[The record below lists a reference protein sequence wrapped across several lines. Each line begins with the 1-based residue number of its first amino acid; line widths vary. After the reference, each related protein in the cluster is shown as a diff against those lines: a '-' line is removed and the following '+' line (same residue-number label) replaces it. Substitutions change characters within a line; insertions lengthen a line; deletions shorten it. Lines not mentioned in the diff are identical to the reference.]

1 MTRTRTIS
9 VTGTGT
15 ASVQPDLMRL
25 TFVLAAKHAQY
36 SDMMQQADGQ
46 LAALQQALQGC
57 GIAPEALKTAD
68 YQVTTEYSH
77 QPDEHGN
84 YRQVFEGY
92 QCRHVLVIESAP
104 DPARLSALL
113 NAADQSGTAPELHIA
128 FTVKDRYAAQAAAL
142 KAAAQ
147 QARNSAEAL
156 AEASGV
162 RLGRLLSVTNRCS
175 PEMPLSPTNFTMMRA
190 KTADMGAA
198 AAITP
203 EDIRTEET
211 ATFVWELLP
220 VQDDL

>member
-1 MTRTRTIS
+1 MKRWS
-9 VTGTGT
+9 
-15 ASVQPDLMRL
+15 
-25 TFVLAAKHAQY
+25 
-36 SDMMQQADGQ
+36 
-46 LAALQQALQGC
+46 
-57 GIAPEALKTAD
+57 E
-68 YQVTTEYSH
+68 
-77 QPDEHGN
+77 
-84 YRQVFEGY
+84 
-92 QCRHVLVIESAP
+92 
-104 DPARLSALL
+104 
-113 NAADQSGTAPELHIA
+113 GTAPELHIA

-156 AEASGV
+156 AAASGV

-175 PEMPLSPTNFTMMRA
+175 PELPLSPTNFTMMRA
-190 KTADMGAA
+190 KTADMGT